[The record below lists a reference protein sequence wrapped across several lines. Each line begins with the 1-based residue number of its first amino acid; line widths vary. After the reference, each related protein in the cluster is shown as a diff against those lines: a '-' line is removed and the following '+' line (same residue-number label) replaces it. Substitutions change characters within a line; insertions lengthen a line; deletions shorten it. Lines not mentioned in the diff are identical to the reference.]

1 MDPLLGRTVQNFI
14 EIFIFPCCSRLMQE
28 FWSQIESQES
38 VSILESLDTEVKSSG
53 RYAGLL
59 VQLGEGSHHVAH
71 SEVGFDFEQLIIKLD
86 LGLPYVEL
94 LEV

>member
-1 MDPLLGRTVQNFI
+1 
-14 EIFIFPCCSRLMQE
+14 MQE

-38 VSILESLDTEVKSSG
+38 VSILEGLQMDTAVKSSG

-94 LEV
+94 LEVERVFPSSSNAGRRLDIP